1 MLRSS
6 LCDFNDAYI
15 LVSSTITVPNTEAA
29 NTNNRINKIIRTCAP
44 FTNCT
49 REINNTYIDNAKDI
63 DIVISMYNLIQYSD
77 NYSKTSGIYDNTV
90 KINDLWMI
98 MVLLLNF
105 LLIIITVLLL
115 NLKQKLEND
124 GTKNVKIR
132 VLLKYLSTFWIDN
145 SIANQEPT
153 FTITDTKPFMFEL

>member
-1 MLRSS
+1 
-6 LCDFNDAYI
+6 
-15 LVSSTITVPNTEAA
+15 
-29 NTNNRINKIIRTCAP
+29 
-44 FTNCT
+44 
-49 REINNTYIDNAKDI
+49 
-63 DIVISMYNLIQYSD
+63 
-77 NYSKTSGIYDNTV
+77 
-90 KINDLWMI
+90 MI

>member
-29 NTNNRINKIIRTCAP
+29 NTNNRINNIIRTCAP